1 MIAIKISRQA
11 LAFLCTVANEGR
23 FNSEIA
29 QLLSVDEFAAA
40 LGVRPATVRQWVWMR
55 EIPYLKV
62 GRCVRFKR
70 ETLDRLI
77 QRSEV
82 PALEHKRA

>member
-1 MIAIKISRQA
+1 M
-11 LAFLCTVANEGR
+11 
-23 FNSEIA
+23 A
-29 QLLSVDEFAAA
+29 QLLSVEEFAAA

-55 EIPYLKV
+55 KVPYHKV

-82 PALEHKRA
+82 PALERKRT

>member
-1 MIAIKISRQA
+1 M
-11 LAFLCTVANEGR
+11 
-23 FNSEIA
+23 SE
-29 QLLSVDEFAAA
+29 LLNIEQFAAA

-55 EIPYLKV
+55 KIPYLKV

-70 ETLDRLI
+70 ETLERLI

-82 PALEHKRA
+82 PALERNRA